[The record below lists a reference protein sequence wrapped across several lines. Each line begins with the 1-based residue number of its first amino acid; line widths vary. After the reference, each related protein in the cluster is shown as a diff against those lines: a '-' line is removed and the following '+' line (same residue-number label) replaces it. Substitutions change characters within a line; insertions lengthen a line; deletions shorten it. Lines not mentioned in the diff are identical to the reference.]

1 MGDPGLFLFG
11 EQHLLKKLFRFFEF
25 LSNNLGGFPYFLM
38 QGGLPLAPLGGSPV
52 CLFIIWI
59 LIKVLSNM
67 ASMCGPPRPVR
78 QYRDLMEVKGLV
90 RSIEVSNAY
99 YPHTG
104 PGRTMDSARGK
115 YKI

>member
-1 MGDPGLFLFG
+1 
-11 EQHLLKKLFRFFEF
+11 
-25 LSNNLGGFPYFLM
+25 
-38 QGGLPLAPLGGSPV
+38 
-52 CLFIIWI
+52 
-59 LIKVLSNM
+59 M

-104 PGRTMDSARGK
+104 PGLELDSARGK

>member
-1 MGDPGLFLFG
+1 
-11 EQHLLKKLFRFFEF
+11 
-25 LSNNLGGFPYFLM
+25 M
-38 QGGLPLAPLGGSPV
+38 QGAAGAPLASVSLHGES
-52 CLFIIWI
+52 IILI

-67 ASMCGPPRPVR
+67 ASMCGAPRPVR

-104 PGRTMDSARGK
+104 PALDSAGGK